1 MGLKDRKR
9 INNRLPGYINGFEIA
24 PRPNGFGF
32 DGSSSFKSFGDA
44 PQAQRIAGLDIK
56 DAKPLPMNTDTKQ
69 PSSAAGIGPWFA
81 LGEWAG
87 SGVGAGLNSIR
98 RSDAL
103 LQDAGTREGA
113 VNGIAYQEIGDINKS
128 QIMKDYDREMG
139 MSFLTNP
146 FKGLTM
152 LFGRKKQKSS
162 VRAAQAQRAAINT
175 ANMASASTS
184 YLQQEYAKQY
194 GDDDDQM
201 LYAKNG
207 KDMVHTSEG
216 EYNIVPN
223 SRVEGGEIIY
233 NKEKGTAHV
242 VPGKPN
248 GDNNY
253 ASILPSDT
261 VISNK
266 YDLSEDDG
274 AKDAAMALRSL
285 NKQNKY
291 RGPLGK
297 QTDDLIRNQAMAV
310 LDRASEKQKMYR
322 EMGLL
327 PKPKYSKFEPGK
339 DEFDNIYK
347 DGVDWVN
354 SLIDGIWNENTN
366 STKKDT
372 YDPTNP
378 FGVKPLKTP
387 YKPFVL
393 PQSAQSK
400 KGPWYKRRYGNT
412 EDSTDSKD
420 TNKENNPDKKRR
432 IGSNWW
438 IDGLGALTSVG
449 SLIADSLQRVKRSN
463 SYASNP
469 YANNALADLASL
481 RINPYPIN
489 RALIDQNRRNI
500 YATNNLGGLS
510 GAQKAYMNVAN
521 NLSMLNAI
529 AKSNADIQEK
539 NNAYRSAY
547 DTAAINAGQA
557 DRVARMQANQW
568 DLDYY
573 SKAHAA
579 KQQMIQMDLY
589 NALAALQQGYANRY
603 KKYTFDRMM
612 DNYVG

>member
-9 INNRLPGYINGFEIA
+9 INNRLPGYIDGFEIA

-32 DGSSSFKSFGDA
+32 E
-44 PQAQRIAGLDIK
+44 RIAGLDIK
-56 DAKPLPMNTDTKQ
+56 DAKPLPMNIDTT

-87 SGVGAGLNSIR
+87 SGVGTGLNSIR

-103 LQDAGTREGA
+103 LQDAGTREGT
-113 VNGIAYQEIGDINKS
+113 VNGITYQEIGDINKN
-128 QIMKDYDREMG
+128 QIMKDYNREMG

-175 ANMASASTS
+175 ANMAGASTS

-194 GDDDDQM
+194 GDDDDQI

-207 KDMVHTSEG
+207 KDEVHTSEG
-216 EYNIVPN
+216 EYNIMPN
-223 SRVEGGEIIY
+223 SRVEGGEVVY

-242 VPGKPN
+242 IPGKPN

-261 VISNK
+261 IISNK
-266 YDLSEDDG
+266 YGLSDK
-274 AKDAAMALRSL
+274 AKNAAKALQSL
-285 NKQNKY
+285 NKENKL

-297 QTDDLIRNQAMAV
+297 QTNDLVRNQATAV
-310 LDRASEKQKMYR
+310 LDEVSEEQKMYR

-327 PKPKYSKFEPGK
+327 PKPEYSKFWPGK

-347 DGVDWVN
+347 DDVDWVN

-412 EDSTDSKD
+412 GDSTDSKD

-438 IDGLGALTSVG
+438 IDGLGALTSAG

-547 DTAAINAGQA
+547 DTADINAGQA
-557 DRVARMQANQW
+557 DRVARMQANQY

-579 KQQMIQMDLY
+579 KQQMMQMDLY

>member
-9 INNRLPGYINGFEIA
+9 INNRLPGYIDGFEIA
-24 PRPNGFGF
+24 PRPSGFGF
-32 DGSSSFKSFGDA
+32 DGSSSFKSFDNA
-44 PQAQRIAGLDIK
+44 PQAQMIAGLDIK
-56 DAKPLPMNTDTKQ
+56 GAKPLPMDTDAKQ

-98 RSDAL
+98 HSDAL
-103 LQDAGTREGA
+103 LQDAGTKEGT
-113 VNGIAYQEIGDINKS
+113 VNGIAYQEIGDINKN

-152 LFGRKKQKSS
+152 LFGRKKQKNSI
-162 VRAAQAQRAAINT
+162 RAAQAQKAAINT
-175 ANMASASTS
+175 ANMAGASTS

-194 GDDDDQM
+194 GDDDDQI

-207 KDMVHTSEG
+207 KDEVHTSEG
-216 EYNIVPN
+216 EYSIMPN
-223 SRVEGGEIIY
+223 SRVEGGEVVY

-242 VPGKPN
+242 IPGKPN

-261 VISNK
+261 IISNK
-266 YDLSEDDG
+266 YGLSDK
-274 AKDAAMALRSL
+274 AKNAAKALQSL
-285 NKQNKY
+285 NNKQNKL
-291 RGPLGK
+291 RGPLGQ
-297 QTDDLIRNQAMAV
+297 QTNKFIINQATAV
-310 LDRASEKQKMYR
+310 LDEVSEEQKIYR

-327 PKPKYSKFEPGK
+327 PKPEYSKFWPGK
-339 DEFDNIYK
+339 DAYRKRYN
-347 DGVDWVN
+347 N
-354 SLIDGIWNENTN
+354 
-366 STKKDT
+366 
-372 YDPTNP
+372 
-378 FGVKPLKTP
+378 FGDQWLKQVTVTAQKPLWMRK
-387 YKPFVL
+387 
-393 PQSAQSK
+393 Q
-400 KGPWYKRRYGNT
+400 
-412 EDSTDSKD
+412 EDLQHPEQQPTTDDAATKNSGK
-420 TNKENNPDKKRR
+420 DKKRR

-579 KQQMIQMDLY
+579 KQQMMQMDLY